1 MPGVRV
7 GVEAA
12 ISLEWVSAPALAER
26 ALGGS
31 QKSWP
36 SPPATTVYLGV
47 GLARRL
53 WRFADL
59 QSVSPPQCGTWEAAR
74 SEAVNKLLEAGSVL
88 KHGRV

>member
-12 ISLEWVSAPALAER
+12 INLEWVSAPALEDR

-31 QKSWP
+31 QKTWP

-47 GLARRL
+47 SLACWL
-53 WRFADL
+53 
-59 QSVSPPQCGTWEAAR
+59 GT
-74 SEAVNKLLEAGSVL
+74 S
-88 KHGRV
+88 